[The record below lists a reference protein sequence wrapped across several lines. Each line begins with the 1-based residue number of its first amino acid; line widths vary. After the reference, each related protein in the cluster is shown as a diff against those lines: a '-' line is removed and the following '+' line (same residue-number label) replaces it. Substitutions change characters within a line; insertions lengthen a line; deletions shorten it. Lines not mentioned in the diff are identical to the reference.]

1 MNRTIEQ
8 VLRAFTS
15 DYIREWDKSLS
26 MVEFA
31 TNNSVHS
38 RLYHTPFFLNT
49 GLNPITPIMLEVM
62 RDGKVKCAQA
72 LQYTQARKAALES
85 ALEYLK
91 MARDRYKSYADA
103 NRKDIEFQ
111 VGDSVLL
118 STVNLNRHNQVRKL
132 YPKFVGPFKIV
143 GKVNDVAYK
152 LELPPSMLIH
162 DVFHVNLLKQYH
174 KGRTPTPP
182 PFPILVAG
190 EYEYEVER
198 ILLHRDRK
206 VGTSKKREYYVKW
219 TGFGPEHC
227 TWEPENN
234 LKNAQDTLTTYW
246 EHQQL
251 IQAAQARMARR

>member
-1 MNRTIEQ
+1 
-8 VLRAFTS
+8 
-15 DYIREWDKSLS
+15 

-31 TNNSVHS
+31 MKNSVHS
-38 RLYHTPFFLNT
+38 SLAHTPFFLNT

-85 ALEYLK
+85 AMEYLK
-91 MARDRYKSYADA
+91 TARDRYKSYADA
-103 NRKDIEFQ
+103 NRKDIDFQ

-132 YPKFVGPFKIV
+132 YPKFVGPFKVV

-152 LELPPSMLIH
+152 LDLPPSMPIH
-162 DVFHVNLLKQYH
+162 DVFHVNLLKHYI

-182 PFPILVAG
+182 PIPIIVEG

-206 VGTSKKREYYVKW
+206 IGTSKKREYYVKW

-227 TWEPENN
+227 TWEPENH
-234 LKNAQDTLTTYW
+234 LRNAPEILNTYW
-246 EHQQL
+246 EYHKL
-251 IQAAQARMARR
+251 IQEAHARIARRLP